1 MMTTFSQAYFN
12 GDIDTIEKLL
22 INDYKGDIEVYDFGQ
37 VDEVDNIK
45 IKGLQLIDEQQLSDK
60 YDLSIEF

>member
-1 MMTTFSQAYFN
+1 MTTFSQAYFN